1 MFLEIVGDDGV
12 EVVPL
17 DGDRLTLGRSREC
30 TLAFPSDESMSR
42 SHAELARASGGWSLR
57 DVGSSN
63 GTYVNGSRLQT
74 EQLLRSGDE
83 VSLGDTRLVFR
94 SEEASVP
101 VHAEDPGATKVRSV
115 LAPAAAPAPP
125 AESASAGYLEISE
138 EWHPEPATPARSENR
153 AGSAGALKPRD
164 AGPRTP
170 EPRDAEPRAPEEPR
184 RHGTGKVR
192 GTARGVQVRSA
203 ENGGDVLSFR
213 IDRYDAAGN
222 RLPPI
227 GVEVPYFGGG
237 HVGEGEEVEVV
248 GRWSR
253 GTLMASK
260 VTNLATN
267 AEVRHHGTAVKIVL
281 AIAVVLILC
290 FFAFLAY
297 SIISSPT
304 VHNPFK

>member
-1 MFLEIVGDDGV
+1 MTGAFLEIVADDGV

-17 DGDRLTLGRSREC
+17 DGDRLTLGRSPGC
-30 TLAFPSDESMSR
+30 TLAFPADESMSR
-42 SHAELARASGGWSLR
+42 YHAELARASGGWSLR

-101 VHAEDPGATKVRSV
+101 VHAEDLGATKLRSV
-115 LAPAAAPAPP
+115 LAPPAAPAQ
-125 AESASAGYLEISE
+125 SASAGYLEISE
-138 EWHPEPATPARSENR
+138 EWQPEPATPASSENR
-153 AGSAGALKPRD
+153 AGSAGALKPREEL
-164 AGPRTP
+164 PRTP
-170 EPRDAEPRAPEEPR
+170 EPRDAEPRAAEEPR

-248 GRWSR
+248 GRWLR

-267 AEVRHHGTAVKIVL
+267 AEVRHHGTAVKMVL
-281 AIAVVLILC
+281 AIAIVLILC